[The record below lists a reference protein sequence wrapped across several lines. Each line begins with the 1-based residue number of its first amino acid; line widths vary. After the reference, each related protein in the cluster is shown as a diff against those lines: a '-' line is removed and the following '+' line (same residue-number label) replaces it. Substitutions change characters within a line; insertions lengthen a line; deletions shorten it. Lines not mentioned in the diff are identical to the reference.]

1 MKILC
6 FILGF
11 ICALALLFLL
21 NMRAVA
27 AASRRRKREIWEHPV
42 KKSQATKISVFSVLA
57 SS

>member
-21 NMRAVA
+21 NIRAVA
-27 AASRRRKREIWEHPV
+27 AARRRRKREIKEHPE
-42 KKSQATKISVFSVLA
+42 KKMQATKIIVFSVMA
-57 SS
+57 TY